1 MFVYYPRRLKALN
14 FENFDNSHKSFLWPE
29 YFIDF
34 LCERWIPFQ
43 ASASVL
49 CLHYRPETVHCSTKD
64 VYTSEITF
72 LAFTIL
78 APNMILNFIGLFRFR
93 VFTFPVDGLDL
104 SRMNSLS
111 FLRST
116 TVSPSGFC
124 CIWIY
129 TTTFTTEIK
138 NCALYF
144 LRVYCLSRAN
154 IIFVFVYNIYSWIC

>member
-1 MFVYYPRRLKALN
+1 MTRIFHRFFMWKMDPISGFAIRLVFTLPPRDSTLQYKR
-14 FENFDNSHKSFLWPE
+14 
-29 YFIDF
+29 
-34 LCERWIPFQ
+34 
-43 ASASVL
+43 
-49 CLHYRPETVHCSTKD
+49 CLHFWNNFPC
-64 VYTSEITF
+64 
-72 LAFTIL
+72 LTIL